1 MCRGEG
7 AASAKGLRQVLPSQA
22 CAGDQGVSV
31 RLETGGA
38 GCLLADV
45 GAKAGERHLTWST
58 WSYTGCVGCS
68 RSSLLC
74 AGSGRGEQGLLVAVA
89 SPVVAHGYRCPGFST
104 CNMPAPWFR
113 LAVSGRTDFS
123 RCGSRALEHRPTRGI
138 GNRNLGALWYVGS
151 SLSRDRTHGPCFGR
165 RTSVHCTT
173 GEAPDR
179 LLRGIAG
186 PEWRMG

>member
-74 AGSGRGEQGLLVAVA
+74 AGS
-89 SPVVAHGYRCPGFST
+89 
-104 CNMPAPWFR
+104 
-113 LAVSGRTDFS
+113 LAVESRGSCSGFPCRGARLS
-123 RCGSRALEHRPTRGI
+123 VPGLQHLQHASSVVSARWLWAHR
-138 GNRNLGALWYVGS
+138 LQ
-151 SLSRDRTHGPCFGR
+151 
-165 RTSVHCTT
+165 
-173 GEAPDR
+173 
-179 LLRGIAG
+179 
-186 PEWRMG
+186 

>member
-74 AGSGRGEQGLLVAVA
+74 AGS
-89 SPVVAHGYRCPGFST
+89 
-104 CNMPAPWFR
+104 
-113 LAVSGRTDFS
+113 LAVES
-123 RCGSRALEHRPTRGI
+123 R
-138 GNRNLGALWYVGS
+138 GS
-151 SLSRDRTHGPCFGR
+151 SLQWLPLSWRTAIGARALAPATCQLRGFGSLALGAQ
-165 RTSVHCTT
+165 TSVDV
-173 GEAPDR
+173 A
-179 LLRGIAG
+179 RGL
-186 PEWRMG
+186 